1 MTKIE
6 RIKLLLETEEQKIK
20 RLSKEV
26 TEDPPLTEARI
37 RKGAYQNCLNI
48 LNQK

>member
-1 MTKIE
+1 MTPAEKIN
-6 RIKLLLETEEQKIK
+6 LLLKTEDQTIK
-20 RLSKEV
+20 RLSSEV
-26 TEDPPLTEARI
+26 TIDPPLTEARI